1 MGNWIHG
8 GSKCKDKK
16 EEKTLERLKNETVL
30 LLSFLGLLLYKRG
43 DRKENYMENM
53 PYLVGQLLKISD
65 ELHTLYCKVVRSGDV
80 PPQLAGSALFTTAG
94 ETPYQAMAQ
103 LSLRMNP
110 YITWAKQYRFK
121 NISIKN
127 EESWR
132 ARWYLNLYEDVANKL
147 KVSVTGSTRFTDI
160 EKAQLFI
167 GYLASFPKRES
178 SVTASDADNDHDNN
192 GGGTNDE
199 Q

>member
-1 MGNWIHG
+1 
-8 GSKCKDKK
+8 
-16 EEKTLERLKNETVL
+16 
-30 LLSFLGLLLYKRG
+30 
-43 DRKENYMENM
+43 MESM
-53 PYLVGQLLKISD
+53 AYLVGQLLKISD
-65 ELHTLYCKVVRSGDV
+65 ELHTLYCKVVRGGDV
-80 PPQLAGSALFTTAG
+80 PPQLVGSALFAAAG
-94 ETPYQAMAQ
+94 ETPNQAIAQ

-121 NISIKN
+121 NIKTKN

-132 ARWYLNLYEDVANKL
+132 ARWYLGLYEDVANKL
-147 KVSVTGSTRFTDI
+147 HVIMTDSTRFGDF

-178 SVTASDADNDHDNN
+178 LVTAIGDDNDNDNM
-192 GGGTNDE
+192 GGANHE

>member
-1 MGNWIHG
+1 MF
-8 GSKCKDKK
+8 
-16 EEKTLERLKNETVL
+16 ETA
-30 LLSFLGLLLYKRG
+30 S
-43 DRKENYMENM
+43 
-53 PYLVGQLLKISD
+53 
-65 ELHTLYCKVVRSGDV
+65 
-80 PPQLAGSALFTTAG
+80 
-94 ETPYQAMAQ
+94 ETPHQAIAQ

-121 NISIKN
+121 NIITKN

-132 ARWYLNLYEDVANKL
+132 ARWYLGLYEDAANKL
-147 KVSVTGSTRFTDI
+147 HATMTDSTRFGDF

-178 SVTASDADNDHDNN
+178 SVTAIDDDNDN
-192 GGGTNDE
+192 GNMGGANHE